1 MSGRALPLRS
11 SLLAA
16 AGAVGLLAALGLA
29 ASGGLIMGNATTS
42 VPRGLYLRADPD
54 VATYVT
60 FCLGERHRSREWY
73 KCLCSPDD
81 PDGLRILKRVR
92 ERNRDVVIVDGDGR
106 RALDS
111 RALGPV
117 RLDEVRGWWRP
128 LILVGVGDDGD

>member
-42 VPRGLYLRADPD
+42 VPRGLYLQADPD
-54 VATYVT
+54 AATYVT
-60 FCLGERHRSREWY
+60 FCLGKRHRSREWY
-73 KCLCSPDD
+73 KYLCSPDD

-92 ERNRDVVIVDGDGR
+92 ERHRDVVIVDGDGPR
-106 RALDS
+106 VLDS
-111 RALGPV
+111 GVLGPV

>member
-16 AGAVGLLAALGLA
+16 AGAVGLLASLGLA

-42 VPRGLYLRADPD
+42 VPRGLYLQADPD

-73 KCLCSPDD
+73 KYLCSPDD

-92 ERNRDVVIVDGDGR
+92 ERHRDVVIVDGDGR

-111 RALGPV
+111 RASGRSVLT
-117 RLDEVRGWWRP
+117 R
-128 LILVGVGDDGD
+128 